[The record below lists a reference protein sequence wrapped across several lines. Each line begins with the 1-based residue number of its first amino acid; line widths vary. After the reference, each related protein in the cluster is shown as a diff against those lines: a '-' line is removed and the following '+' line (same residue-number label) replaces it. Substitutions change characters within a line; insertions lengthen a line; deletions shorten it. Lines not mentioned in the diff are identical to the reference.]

1 MLHHQSSYTKK
12 NPAFDMANDD
22 KALRSYRQAVINVFN
37 SFYANLSAAVEGT
50 MELFAAKAFA
60 GDLISSPDMKNRTF
74 YNIYQEFQAGLNLC
88 RSILEIQKRWKS
100 LTDILVD
107 LGGPARMAGMYLNE
121 ELTKLSGMR
130 VR

>member
-1 MLHHQSSYTKK
+1 
-12 NPAFDMANDD
+12 MANDD

-37 SFYANLSAAVEGT
+37 SFYANLSAAVKGA
-50 MELFAAKAFA
+50 MESFAAKAFA
-60 GDLISSPDMKNRTF
+60 ADLISSPDMNNRTF

-121 ELTKLSGMR
+121 ELTKLNGM
-130 VR
+130 